1 MKLNSKDVYKRQV
14 CSGVIDNELNGD
26 NITAIPLDEE
36 GNMKIGYIENKK
48 ILHSNLAEVYIC
60 LLYTSIPLISTNSV
74 TIAYA
79 VVTFSVY
86 DNSHSYVGNFVV
98 MAVSYTHL

>member
-1 MKLNSKDVYKRQV
+1 MLTKAVRGAIINFAKALLLQTSSYG
-14 CSGVIDNELNGD
+14 GVAHLVERL
-26 NITAIPLDEE
+26 LR
-36 GNMKIGYIENKK
+36 MQ
-48 ILHSNLAEVYIC
+48 EVRG
-60 LLYTSIPLISTNSV
+60 SIPLISTNSV

-98 MAVSYTHL
+98 TVRYNVKKR

>member
-1 MKLNSKDVYKRQV
+1 MHRGRFKTP
-14 CSGVIDNELNGD
+14 
-26 NITAIPLDEE
+26 TALGETL
-36 GNMKIGYIENKK
+36 GKIFSDRG
-48 ILHSNLAEVYIC
+48 
-60 LLYTSIPLISTNSV
+60 SIPLISTNSV

-98 MAVSYTHL
+98 MVRYNVKKTIKSRELSDSLLLFVCGLYFCSKMNLLLIVVSNLFI

>member
-1 MKLNSKDVYKRQV
+1 MHRGRFKTP
-14 CSGVIDNELNGD
+14 
-26 NITAIPLDEE
+26 TALGETL
-36 GNMKIGYIENKK
+36 GKIFSDRG
-48 ILHSNLAEVYIC
+48 
-60 LLYTSIPLISTNSV
+60 SIPLISTNSV

-98 MAVSYTHL
+98 MVRYNVKKTIKSRELSDSLLLFVCGLYFCSKMNLLLIGVSNLFI

>member
-1 MKLNSKDVYKRQV
+1 MTTHVDATRKKLADR
-14 CSGVIDNELNGD
+14 G
-26 NITAIPLDEE
+26 
-36 GNMKIGYIENKK
+36 
-48 ILHSNLAEVYIC
+48 
-60 LLYTSIPLISTNSV
+60 SIPLISTNSV

-98 MAVSYTHL
+98 MVWYNVIKR

>member
-1 MKLNSKDVYKRQV
+1 MRLLYNQIFTLKINFILKLNSRKSETIFDCRIFV
-14 CSGVIDNELNGD
+14 
-26 NITAIPLDEE
+26 A
-36 GNMKIGYIENKK
+36 
-48 ILHSNLAEVYIC
+48 LA
-60 LLYTSIPLISTNSV
+60 NSV

-98 MAVSYTHL
+98 MVRYNVMKR